1 MATHSSILA
10 GKFHGQK
17 TLVGTVHGGR
27 QESDTTGQLTR
38 SRLRYQVLKFVS
50 VFSFLPSSILVDL
63 ESTLYLSL
71 LLALFSL
78 VL

>member
-10 GKFHGQK
+10 GKFRGQK
-17 TLVGTVHGGR
+17 ILVGTVHGGHK
-27 QESDTTGQLTR
+27 ESDTTEQLTL
-38 SRLRYQVLKFVS
+38 SHLHSQVLKFVS

-71 LLALFSL
+71 LLALFLL